1 MLNTFLVVGCGSIGK
16 RHIANMRNIGIKN
29 IIACDL
35 NKDRVR
41 EVRSKFGIKSL
52 NNLEEA
58 WNYNPQVAFV
68 TTPTSL
74 HIPIAMEAAER
85 GCHLFIEKPLSDTF
99 ENVDKLLEIV
109 RRKNLVTLVG
119 CNMRFHPG
127 LQKVKE
133 LINQNIIGIIVAA
146 RIEAGQY
153 LPDWHPFEDY
163 RKNYSARIDLGGGVI
178 LDAIHE
184 LDYACWLFGEIEAVV
199 CFADHKSHLKIET
212 EDTAA
217 IILRFKNGVIG
228 EIHLDYVQRVYSRSC
243 QIIGD
248 EGTIRWDYN
257 EGTVHCYTTATNTW
271 EIFDTCKNWS
281 PNQMY
286 IEELGHFLRC
296 IKGKEQPVQD
306 VFSGAKVLNIAL
318 AAKSSAKL
326 GRIEKL

>member
-1 MLNTFLVVGCGSIGK
+1 MQENFLIVGCGSIGK
-16 RHIANMRNIGIKN
+16 RHIGNLKKIGVKN

-35 NKDRVR
+35 RKDRLK
-41 EVRSKFGIKSL
+41 EVKSEFGVKSL

-58 WNYNPQVAFV
+58 WNCNPTVAFV

-74 HIPIAMEAAER
+74 HIPIAIEAAER

-99 ENVDKLLEIV
+99 ETVDTLLEIV
-109 RRKNLVTLVG
+109 KRKNLVTIVG

-127 LQKVKE
+127 LRKVKE
-133 LINQNIIGIIVAA
+133 LIDQNIIGTIVAA

-153 LPDWHPFEDY
+153 LPDWHPLEDY

-184 LDYACWLFGEIEAVV
+184 LDYARWFLGDVEAVA
-199 CFADHKSHLKIET
+199 CFAAKKSHLEIET

-217 IILRFKNGVIG
+217 ILLRFKNGVIG
-228 EIHLDYVQRVYSRSC
+228 EIHLDYVQRIYSRSC

-248 EGTIRWDYN
+248 EGTIRWDYS
-257 EGTVHCYTTATNTW
+257 EGIVRSYTSTTDTW
-271 EIFDTCKNWS
+271 QKFDNPRNWT

-286 IEELGHFLRC
+286 VDELRHFLRC
-296 IKGKEQPVQD
+296 INVKRSLFKMC
-306 VFSGAKVLNIAL
+306 
-318 AAKSSAKL
+318 
-326 GRIEKL
+326 